1 MTKVI
6 RKVLM
11 RRSRLKNAH
20 LKNQNTVNWN
30 SYKYQ
35 QFFTNLLRKKK
46 FNYFHNV
53 DVKDLKDNKKWHLCE
68 EGQAHL
74 RISVWHLLMN
84 LKNNCL
90 LKELWS
96 GRIKNVRILIFI
108 TYFFKKKWRR
118 YHYFT
123 PVYQKF
129 WWYDLQFWSV
139 TDWNW

>member
-1 MTKVI
+1 MPIWKIKILLIGIATSI
-6 RKVLM
+6 
-11 RRSRLKNAH
+11 KN
-20 LKNQNTVNWN
+20 
-30 SYKYQ
+30 
-35 QFFTNLLRKKK
+35 FLLIYYGKKK

-129 WWYDLQFWSV
+129 WWYDLQF
-139 TDWNW
+139 

>member
-35 QFFTNLLRKKK
+35 EFFTNLLRKKK

-53 DVKDLKDNKKWHLCE
+53 DVKDLKDNKK
-68 EGQAHL
+68 
-74 RISVWHLLMN
+74 
-84 LKNNCL
+84 
-90 LKELWS
+90 
-96 GRIKNVRILIFI
+96 
-108 TYFFKKKWRR
+108 
-118 YHYFT
+118 
-123 PVYQKF
+123 
-129 WWYDLQFWSV
+129 
-139 TDWNW
+139 

>member
-1 MTKVI
+1 MPIWKIKILLIGIATSI
-6 RKVLM
+6 
-11 RRSRLKNAH
+11 KN
-20 LKNQNTVNWN
+20 
-30 SYKYQ
+30 
-35 QFFTNLLRKKK
+35 FLLIYYGKKK

-108 TYFFKKKWRR
+108 TYFFKKNEGDIIILHLCTKNFDDMIYSSRVWQ
-118 YHYFT
+118 T
-123 PVYQKF
+123 EIGKF
-129 WWYDLQFWSV
+129 WVIFCPPPP
-139 TDWNW
+139 